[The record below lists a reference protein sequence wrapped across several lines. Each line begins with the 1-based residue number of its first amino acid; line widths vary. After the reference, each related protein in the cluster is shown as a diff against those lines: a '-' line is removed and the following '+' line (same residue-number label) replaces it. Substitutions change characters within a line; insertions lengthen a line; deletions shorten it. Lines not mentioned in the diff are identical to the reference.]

1 MNYHSTLIYRERL
14 RRNWSQ
20 EGLCKGICT
29 VSYLSKIENG
39 KAEPSGEILRLLLE
53 RLELR
58 TDPALEAEAAR
69 LRDEAY
75 ELLFT
80 GQQAQFKQL
89 MAARPDETCR
99 ATAAG
104 LDFLLMP
111 PFAEMGGEPLD
122 AGLESG
128 MNARQL
134 ALQRI
139 LQNRYDEAIALLPN
153 AFCYCWAGQHA
164 YYNGDVTA
172 ALQYLQTAY
181 DLAARDGAPHLML
194 DCKAYMGNCYSII
207 RDFARMQ
214 EHYAVAKRLAQ
225 VLGNHTMLHTIGYNT
240 ASTQLDIGQYDEA
253 YAYLSQLENP
263 GVMEL
268 HKLAISCEKT
278 GRPAEALDA
287 LDRADA
293 AIIAALKEEGVP
305 NAYDAARPKAGQQMC
320 NLVRYRLEHPDYLS
334 DAAYGEMLL
343 ACFDMCRRELPSGF
357 AHFHLPW
364 VTEWYAATRQYK
376 RAFELLSEFSR

>member
-1 MNYHSTLIYRERL
+1 MNYHGMLIFRERL

-39 KAEPSGEILRLLLE
+39 KAEPSVEILQLLLE

-58 TDPALEAEAAR
+58 TDSALEAEAAR
-69 LRDEAY
+69 LCEEAY

-80 GQQAQFKQL
+80 GRMGDFKQL
-89 MAARPDETCR
+89 MATKPAEPYR

-111 PFAEMGGEPLD
+111 PFAEMGGDALD
-122 AGLESG
+122 AGLESC

-139 LQNRYDEAIALLPN
+139 LQNRHDEAIALLPN
-153 AFCYCWAGQHA
+153 AFCYYWAGLHT

-181 DLAARDGAPHLML
+181 DLAARDGAPHMML
-194 DCKAYMGNCYSII
+194 DCKAYMGNCYSMI
-207 RDFARMQ
+207 RDFPRMQ
-214 EHYAVAKRLAQ
+214 EHYAIARRLASA
-225 VLGNHTMLHTIGYNT
+225 LGNESMLHAISYNT
-240 ASTQLDIGQYDEA
+240 ASTQLELGMYENAYDYFSKLEA
-253 YAYLSQLENP
+253 PDKMS
-263 GVMEL
+263 L
-268 HKLAISCEKT
+268 HKLAIACEKT
-278 GRPAEALDA
+278 GRLREALAA
-287 LDRADA
+287 LNDADA
-293 AIIAALKEEGVP
+293 ITNAAIRSEQA
-305 NAYDAARPKAGQQMC
+305 QTMC
-320 NLVRYRLEHPDYLS
+320 DVVRFRLQHPDYLS
-334 DAAYGEMLL
+334 HAAYGEMLL
-343 ACFDMCRRELPSGF
+343 ACFDMCRRELPSGY
-357 AHFHLPW
+357 ARFHLPW

-376 RAFELLSEFSR
+376 RAFELASEFSQ